1 MRKTKRQKTSNIIKK
16 NYEYSKPSDRNTH
29 DTNVGNFNS
38 GKHNTGNYNCGNHNA
53 GHFNTGSCN
62 CQRYNAGNLNH
73 GTRNSGNG
81 NYGNLNAGSRNY
93 GSRNTGNG
101 NHGDSNTG
109 DFNIGDCNIGD
120 FNHSNYSF
128 GCFNTEAPKFMLFN
142 KPTDWTYEDWIY
154 SFACIILKTMPT
166 PTDWIEL
173 EDMTDIEK
181 IENPNYDTT
190 GGYLKILDET
200 ELRSQRQA
208 WWNDLSDKKQNTI
221 KSIPNF
227 DSKIFKEI
235 TGIEV

>member
-1 MRKTKRQKTSNIIKK
+1 MRKTKRQKTSNTIKQ
-16 NYEYSKPSDRNTH
+16 NYKYNKPNDRNIR

-38 GKHNTGNYNCGNHNA
+38 GKYNTGNYNCGNNNA

-101 NHGDSNTG
+101 NHGD
-109 DFNIGDCNIGD
+109 CNIGD
-120 FNHSNYSF
+120 FNHSNYAF

-173 EDMTDIEK
+173 EDMTDAEK

-190 GGYLKILDET
+190 GGYLKILDAT